1 MRYNEIKRVWPFCFV
16 LKEEKLHRQCD
27 QIMAEVSGSAQDSG
41 VETEGDQVT
50 FEKLSVLVER

>member
-1 MRYNEIKRVWPFCFV
+1 
-16 LKEEKLHRQCD
+16 
-27 QIMAEVSGSAQDSG
+27 MAEVSGSAQDSG

>member
-1 MRYNEIKRVWPFCFV
+1 MKLKEFYSFV
-16 LKEEKLHRQCD
+16 LFWKTKKVHRQCD
-27 QIMAEVSGSAQDSG
+27 QIMAEVTGSAQDSG